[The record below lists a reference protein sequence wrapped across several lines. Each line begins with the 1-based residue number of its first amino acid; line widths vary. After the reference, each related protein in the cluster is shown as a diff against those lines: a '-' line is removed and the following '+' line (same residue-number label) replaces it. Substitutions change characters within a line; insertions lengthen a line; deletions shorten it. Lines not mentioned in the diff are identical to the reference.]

1 MKSKT
6 IQIRISEEEKEQL
19 EQQAASLGL
28 TVSAYVRMIVK
39 QKIEIVQ
46 LNQSPPYL

>member
-19 EQQAASLGL
+19 EQQADSLGL

-46 LNQSPPYL
+46 LNQSSPYL

>member
-1 MKSKT
+1 MKNDY
-6 IQIRISEEEKEQL
+6 IHIRISEEEKNQL
-19 EQQAASLGL
+19 EKQAASLGL

-46 LNQSPPYL
+46 LKQSPPYL